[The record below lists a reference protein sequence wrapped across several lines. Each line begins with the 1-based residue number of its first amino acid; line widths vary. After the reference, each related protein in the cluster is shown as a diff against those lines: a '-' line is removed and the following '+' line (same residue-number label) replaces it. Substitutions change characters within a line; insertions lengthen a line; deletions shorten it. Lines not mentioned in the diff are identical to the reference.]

1 MTAPDAGSLDD
12 FPAVEQALVTEDL
25 EAHLAGAEAGEEEL
39 LDLESV
45 QVAVVVER
53 LEDQEVALVERA
65 VQTGEL
71 GLCRMRVCVRR
82 EVSQDDRMSWD
93 ERPSWFLWRAELSS
107 GGLRSVLRFLRRRPQ
122 RIPRSEGR
130 SELELIAGVIQVV
143 LERVRVGRHH

>member
-82 EVSQDDRMSWD
+82 EVSQDDRMSWN
-93 ERPSWFLWRAELSS
+93 ERPSWPSWRGTFNS
-107 GGLRSVLRFLRRRPQ
+107 RSRRLALRFLKRRTRRRP
-122 RIPRSEGR
+122 RSE
-130 SELELIAGVIQVV
+130 
-143 LERVRVGRHH
+143 VRVWV